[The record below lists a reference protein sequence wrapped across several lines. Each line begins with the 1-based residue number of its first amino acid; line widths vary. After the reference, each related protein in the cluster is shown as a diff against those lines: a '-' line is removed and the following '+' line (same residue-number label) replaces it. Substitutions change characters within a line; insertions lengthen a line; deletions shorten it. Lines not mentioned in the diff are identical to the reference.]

1 MPYMP
6 ISRKRTEMKNKTNIE
21 QRTHKIVIVG
31 SGKVGTTFAYALLL
45 NGLVGEIVL
54 IDIDKERTDGEVMDL
69 NHAVPLTNPVQ
80 IYQGDYSDCAGAEV
94 IVITAG
100 TAQRAGETR
109 LDLFKRNTAI
119 FKQIVPQVVKYN
131 QNAILLVATNPVDIL
146 SYVTQ
151 KVAGLPSA
159 QVIGSGTILDTSRFR
174 WLLSQHFNLDARNV
188 HAYII
193 GEHGDSEVAV
203 WSLANIAGMPLEV
216 YCQAIGCQLPLDQRE
231 KIGSQVR
238 NAAYEIISRK
248 GATFYAVAAGLVRI
262 VESILRNQNSVL
274 SVSNRVPGYY
284 GIEDVYLSLPAIIGE
299 NGVESIL
306 PLPLNEKEEVDLV
319 KSANILKDILKQ
331 LEI

>member
-1 MPYMP
+1 
-6 ISRKRTEMKNKTNIE
+6 MKVSVTKE
-21 QRTHKIVIVG
+21 QRAHKIAIVG

-45 NGLVGEIVL
+45 SGLVGEIVL
-54 IDIDKERTDGEVMDL
+54 IDVDKERTDGEVMDL

-80 IYQGDYSDCAGAEV
+80 IFQGDYSDCAGAEV
-94 IVITAG
+94 VVITAG
-100 TAQRAGETR
+100 TAQKPGETR
-109 LDLFKRNTAI
+109 MDLFKHNTVI
-119 FKQIVPQVVKYN
+119 FKQIVPQIVKYN

-151 KVAGLPSA
+151 KVSGLPSA

-174 WLLSQHFNLDARNV
+174 WLLSQHFSLDARNV

-203 WSLANIAGMPLEV
+203 WSLANIAGMPLET
-216 YCQAIGCQLPLDQRE
+216 YCQSIGCDLPIDQRE
-231 KIGSQVR
+231 NISNQVR

-248 GATFYAVAAGLVRI
+248 GATFYAVAAGLLRI
-262 VESILRNQNSVL
+262 VESILRNQDSVL
-274 SVSNRVPGYY
+274 SISNMVPGYY

-299 NGVESIL
+299 KGVESIL
-306 PLPLNEKEEVDLV
+306 KLPLNEEEEVDLV
-319 KSANILKDILKQ
+319 KSANTLKDILNQ